1 MIKVRVI
8 NNKLIQGGI
17 FGEAQVEIP

>member
-1 MIKVRVI
+1 MIRARVI